1 MRPGNALERRV
12 ESLAASLKDLTPA
25 GREWGL
31 SHIIPHWCIYRTRSH
46 KCTCVACGHTWK
58 EKAPKRCPHCG
69 AKLTLLN
76 DSRKRRFIEHRYYGI
91 VQKVQEFS
99 VLRLFYIY
107 DNRKL
112 GEGAAT
118 AFFEVLQHWISEDGK
133 DTIRARNL
141 AMFPYYRACP
151 FSLYTDLSLKRD
163 ANWHGYRNTYYH
175 FSPDAFHPRMKYSEI
190 LSRNGFKGDFY
201 GLCPEDVFCHLLT
214 DNRFETL
221 WKMGLYDFAEYY
233 LYKGKDNVVKYWRQ
247 IIMANKAGYIIQ
259 GYGLW
264 FDYLEL
270 LEYFHKDLLSPH
282 YLFPEDLRKEHDRL
296 VEKKRAILDRQELE
310 RKKREEKEKLAILKG
325 KSPYFGITFGNS
337 RIFVVVL
344 KTLEDYKREGD
355 LQHHCVYTNSYY
367 GKKDSLVL
375 SARMRDAPDKPVE
388 TVEISLK
395 TGKILQCFGAC
406 NRFTD
411 YHEEIT
417 KLVNKHSHKFIRS

>member
-214 DNRFETL
+214 DNRLHSALKEKGYRIALMLPFTIEKYLPLFASSDVITLCPTNVSSETEL
-221 WKMGLYDFAEYY
+221 VKKASLLITDYSDLQFRFAYLNKPICYYFPQGLP
-233 LYKGKDNVVKYWRQ
+233 
-247 IIMANKAGYIIQ
+247 I
-259 GYGLW
+259 
-264 FDYLEL
+264 
-270 LEYFHKDLLSPH
+270 P
-282 YLFPEDLRKEHDRL
+282 
-296 VEKKRAILDRQELE
+296 QELKNE
-310 RKKREEKEKLAILKG
+310 GLADNCFGKLFFDHEKLVDHLIHEIGADFPQPEPYQKMCREFFAYHDKHNCRRILNTVKEVFL
-325 KSPYFGITFGNS
+325 SDT
-337 RIFVVVL
+337 
-344 KTLEDYKREGD
+344 YKN
-355 LQHHCVYTNSYY
+355 Q
-367 GKKDSLVL
+367 
-375 SARMRDAPDKPVE
+375 
-388 TVEISLK
+388 
-395 TGKILQCFGAC
+395 
-406 NRFTD
+406 
-411 YHEEIT
+411 
-417 KLVNKHSHKFIRS
+417 